1 MSDGFIYWYRQGW
14 GASHAQQII
23 EALEGA
29 GFLLGNPGNDLITL
43 ITNGPDS
50 WGEQMP
56 VARQELIESARL
68 VASDEVNFQLWLNAD
83 IDVFTRIRRGKSGS
97 AVLEFGLDGLT
108 VAERERA
115 IGAVARVLR
124 DDLDHCVGFIVDR
137 RGVTEEED
145 WDAVV
150 WRRAPLTCGWP
161 DSLGVR
167 SENVAAHIQLAQA
180 EGYPEPPLTFFGQ
193 RLSELAG

>member
-14 GASHAQQII
+14 GTSDARETI

-29 GFLLGNPGNDLITL
+29 GFLLGNPGNGLITL
-43 ITNGPDS
+43 VTNGPDS

-56 VARQELIESARL
+56 VARQELIESAGL
-68 VASDEVNFQLWLNAD
+68 VAADEVNFQLWLNAD
-83 IDVFTRIRRGKSGS
+83 TDVFTRIRRGESRS

-108 VAERERA
+108 VAEREWA

-124 DDLDHCVGFIVDR
+124 GDLDHCVGFVVDR

-145 WDAVV
+145 WDSVV

-161 DSLGVR
+161 DILGVR
-167 SENVAAHIQLAQA
+167 SESVAAHIQLAQA
-180 EGYPEPPLTFFGQ
+180 EGYAEPPLTFFGQ
-193 RLSELAG
+193 RFGEL